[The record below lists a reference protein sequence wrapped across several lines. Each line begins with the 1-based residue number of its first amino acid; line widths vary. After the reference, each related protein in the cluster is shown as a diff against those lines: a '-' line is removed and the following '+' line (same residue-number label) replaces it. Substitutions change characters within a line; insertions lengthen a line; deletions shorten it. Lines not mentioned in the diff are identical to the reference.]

1 MRETGLRGAAPS
13 RDRRG
18 PLAIAKTFRTKTRD
32 HGDAIDAT
40 PSRSGPISAPRR
52 RQFVRRLGMSGCRDA
67 WSSTRPRTNRESA
80 PSLCSMVI
88 TSTMC
93 RSTAKLPSSSS
104 SRTVRTASTTAPVMR
119 SAIFG
124 WSFVRSAVR
133 ATLWSSA
140 AVLRVHA
147 DGARVEDFE
156 RLVPREVVA
165 LGDDARV
172 HALADVSF
180 RALQK
185 FARQQHHGRRAV
197 ARDFVLRGGGAR
209 DHGRRRVPA

>member
-1 MRETGLRGAAPS
+1 
-13 RDRRG
+13 
-18 PLAIAKTFRTKTRD
+18 
-32 HGDAIDAT
+32 
-40 PSRSGPISAPRR
+40 
-52 RQFVRRLGMSGCRDA
+52 MSGCRDA

-133 ATLWSSA
+133 ATLWRSSRGGFFASTPTAHASRISSA
-140 AVLRVHA
+140 LSR
-147 DGARVEDFE
+147 AR
-156 RLVPREVVA
+156 
-165 LGDDARV
+165 
-172 HALADVSF
+172 S
-180 RALQK
+180 
-185 FARQQHHGRRAV
+185 
-197 ARDFVLRGGGAR
+197 
-209 DHGRRRVPA
+209 